1 MNSTQT
7 WGNLL
12 LESFQDLWLRFI
24 NFLPELLA
32 ALFVFI
38 VGWLIAV
45 AIERLIVLVVEKL
58 WIEKASE
65 RIKLKELLER
75 AEIRMSVGQILGALV
90 KWFFMLIFL
99 LAASDILGL
108 SEVTSFLNDVLGYVP
123 NVVVAVVILLL
134 GLVFGRFAER
144 IVGGSV
150 KAARLSTGHMLGT
163 LAKWMIYVFAVLAA
177 LVQLQIA
184 DDLLQALFTG
194 FVAMLAIAGGLAF
207 GLGGREEAQRML
219 SNLRNDL
226 TKRREM

>member
-1 MNSTQT
+1 MDSAQT
-7 WGNLL
+7 WSNLL

-24 NFLPELLA
+24 NFLPELVA
-32 ALFVFI
+32 AIFVFI
-38 VGWLIAV
+38 IGWLIAV
-45 AIERLIVLVVEKL
+45 AIERIIVLVVEKL

-65 RIKLKELLER
+65 KIKLKELLDR

-90 KWFFMLIFL
+90 KWFFILIFL

-108 SEVTSFLNDVLGYVP
+108 SEVTGFLDDVLGYVP

-150 KAARLSTGHMLGT
+150 KAARLATGHMLGG

-184 DDLLQALFTG
+184 DDLLQTLFTG
-194 FVAMLAIAGGLAF
+194 FIAMLAIAGGLAF
-207 GLGGREEAQRML
+207 GLGGRDEAQRIL
-219 SNLRNDL
+219 GNLRRDL
-226 TKRREM
+226 TERRG